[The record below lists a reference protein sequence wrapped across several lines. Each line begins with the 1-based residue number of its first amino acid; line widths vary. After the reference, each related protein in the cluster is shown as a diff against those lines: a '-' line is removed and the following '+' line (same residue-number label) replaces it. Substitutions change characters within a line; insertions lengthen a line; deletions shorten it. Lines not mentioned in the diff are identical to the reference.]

1 MMATTAE
8 GQPFL
13 RTSSLQPHD
22 MSRMVGRKNKIFQS
36 KIFKIA
42 EIQDELMP
50 AAESEDQWDRIVAQ
64 QLRREGLPREEA
76 SGDAEE
82 SYTWSLYLSR
92 LWLEWKIEMTWQ
104 DWLARGEALQRIVD
118 AEQELADEE
127 AGKTREPESMT
138 RERTQSAGAAKV
150 SGRGFNLLSP
160 LEIQGKAIEMDGHDI
175 FSSQA
180 WAAVVRSRNGMLRS
194 WADKAQLA
202 RGNTVY

>member
-22 MSRMVGRKNKIFQS
+22 MSRMVGRKNRIFQS

-50 AAESEDQWDRIVAQ
+50 DAESEDQWDRIVAQ
-64 QLRREGLPREEA
+64 QRRKEGLPDEETF
-76 SGDAEE
+76 GDAEE

-104 DWLARGEALQRIVD
+104 DWLARGKALQRIVD
-118 AEQELADEE
+118 MEQELADEE
-127 AGKTREPESMT
+127 AGKIREPESMA
-138 RERTQSAGAAKV
+138 RERTQSAEAANI

-160 LEIQGKAIEMDGHDI
+160 REIQGKAIVMDGHDI

-180 WAAVVRSRNGMLRS
+180 WAAVVQSRNGMLRS

-202 RGNTVY
+202 RGKTVH

>member
-1 MMATTAE
+1 MATTAE

-22 MSRMVGRKNKIFQS
+22 MSRMVGRKNRIFQS

-50 AAESEDQWDRIVAQ
+50 DAESEDQWDRIVAQ
-64 QLRREGLPREEA
+64 QLRKEGVPGEETL
-76 SGDAEE
+76 GEAEE
-82 SYTWSLYLSR
+82 SYSWSLYLSR

-118 AEQELADEE
+118 MEQELADEE
-127 AGKTREPESMT
+127 AGKIREPELMA
-138 RERTQSAGAAKV
+138 RERTQYAEAQNI

-160 LEIQGKAIEMDGHDI
+160 REIQGKAIEMDGHDI

-202 RGNTVY
+202 RGKTVH